1 MHNINTVY
9 TVGTDGRSLS
19 VAPDQESVAHF
30 QQSLRPSTPH
40 CLFVHSSTPHST
52 SQ

>member
-30 QQSLRPSTPH
+30 QQSLRPSPPFD
-40 CLFVHSSTPHST
+40 CLCPPLSKR
-52 SQ
+52 